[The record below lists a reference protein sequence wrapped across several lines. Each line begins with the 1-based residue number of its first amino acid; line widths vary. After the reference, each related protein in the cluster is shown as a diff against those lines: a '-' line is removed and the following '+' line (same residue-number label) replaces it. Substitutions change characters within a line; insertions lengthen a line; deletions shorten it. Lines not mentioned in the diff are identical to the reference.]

1 MVCTAATSALEAGGN
16 REDIIQR
23 LLSASEANRG
33 TTSAINATSSTNNG
47 GAESSGFG
55 GREST
60 SNEIDGGAEQDSE
73 MKDETTD
80 DIANREGTSS
90 DVGEEERDSEIED
103 EIADE
108 IAKVDAL
115 SAYDINLDKEIEAI
129 NEYLAML
136 DASQESG

>member
-1 MVCTAATSALEAGGN
+1 V
-16 REDIIQR
+16 
-23 LLSASEANRG
+23 
-33 TTSAINATSSTNNG
+33 

-55 GREST
+55 
-60 SNEIDGGAEQDSE
+60 GGAEQDSE

-80 DIANREGTSS
+80 DIANRASTSS
-90 DVGEEERDSEIED
+90 DGMEEERDSEIED

-108 IAKVDAL
+108 IARVDAL

-136 DASQESG
+136 DASQESC

>member
-1 MVCTAATSALEAGGN
+1 
-16 REDIIQR
+16 
-23 LLSASEANRG
+23 
-33 TTSAINATSSTNNG
+33 
-47 GAESSGFG
+47 
-55 GREST
+55 
-60 SNEIDGGAEQDSE
+60 

-80 DIANREGTSS
+80 ETANQGSTSS
-90 DVGEEERDSEIED
+90 DRGEEERDSEIEY

-115 SAYDINLDKEIEAI
+115 SAYDINLGKEIEAI